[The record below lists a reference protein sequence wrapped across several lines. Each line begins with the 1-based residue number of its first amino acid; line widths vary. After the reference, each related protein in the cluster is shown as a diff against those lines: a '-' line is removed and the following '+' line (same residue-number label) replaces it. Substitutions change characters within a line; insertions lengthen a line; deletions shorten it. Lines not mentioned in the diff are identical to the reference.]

1 MPVTGGIDMSKGMRG
16 GFPGMGGLGNMQGML
31 QKVQKMQAQMQKAQE
46 ELQARTFETTAGG
59 GAVKVVVTGKK
70 EMQSI
75 TIDPQVVDPDDVEM
89 LQDLIVAAVNEAMKE
104 VDRVSEEEMGRIT
117 GGVKL
122 PGM

>member
-1 MPVTGGIDMSKGMRG
+1 MSKGMRG

-104 VDRVSEEEMGRIT
+104 VDRVSEEEMGRPAAPPA
-117 GGVKL
+117 GRGQ
-122 PGM
+122 

>member
-1 MPVTGGIDMSKGMRG
+1 MSKGMRG

-104 VDRVSEEEMGRIT
+104 VDRVSEEEMGKIT

>member
-1 MPVTGGIDMSKGMRG
+1 MRKGMRG

-104 VDRVSEEEMGRIT
+104 VDRVSEEEMGKIT

>member
-1 MPVTGGIDMSKGMRG
+1 M
-16 GFPGMGGLGNMQGML
+16 GMGNLAKMAQ
-31 QKVQKMQAQMQKAQE
+31 QMQAEMARAQA
-46 ELQARTFETTAGG
+46 ELAQLTVEGTAGG

-70 EMQSI
+70 EVHSLVL
-75 TIDPQVVDPDDVEM
+75 DPQAVDPEDVEM

-104 VDRVSEEEMGRIT
+104 VDRVSEEEMGKIT

>member
-46 ELQARTFETTAGG
+46 ELQARTFETTAG
-59 GAVKVVVTGKK
+59 
-70 EMQSI
+70 
-75 TIDPQVVDPDDVEM
+75 VDPDDVEM

-104 VDRVSEEEMGRIT
+104 VDRVSEEEMGKIT